1 MNVEKPEFSYLT
13 CDYYFIQLPTSFRY
27 RRSEQEQRR
36 GGRFSGGRGRDFR
49 RDTSN
54 DISDTTIYQDH
65 GESVAASLE
74 SVSLTSS
81 RPEQVLEQ
89 SSFPPLSDPSDVP
102 DLRPG
107 STTDPPDNRGS
118 SVSRYA
124 LALNQNSR
132 TTALREE
139 SFPPLPG
146 ISNRVQPGPNHAPH
160 QGLQSLARNTL
171 AARLQQRSKGTVK
184 VIHPRSRQPD
194 PPFPSLHSRDNGSIP
209 GLGPALGPPN
219 SAWSNS
225 TSTSTGTSTG
235 SSSNKLKQSTPVP
248 NINQAGPSINPS
260 ASVSPSIP
268 NGVQVPPAVPDDVRN
283 ANKSLVERIR
293 AGLGNDEERYT
304 LFKGISAEYRQGD
317 IGTLEYLSY
326 VEQFGL
332 SNLVPELARLLPDPQ
347 KQKELTEAY
356 YANLRLKNLRESSA
370 NGSGNSGIGSSGN
383 GSKNSR
389 KGKGKD
395 TMTDNF
401 LETVRKLQADQRSAQ
416 EEEKV
421 EVLSKDGYRASTK
434 GKMVNSQQAG
444 ESSNTSN
451 AGDDGAGTKQRAKKT
466 PKFLR
471 VRLGD
476 GSAAALLDMGR
487 SGADISPNRPER
499 ETGTN
504 NARVPE
510 GSVPV
515 KGVWKNG
522 GGQRLAKDLFK

>member
-1 MNVEKPEFSYLT
+1 LA
-13 CDYYFIQLPTSFRY
+13 CDYCFPQIPTSFRY
-27 RRSEQEQRR
+27 RRNEQEQRR
-36 GGRFSGGRGRDFR
+36 GGRFSGGRGRNFR

-54 DISDTTIYQDH
+54 DVLEMTIYRDL
-65 GESVAASLE
+65 GDVAVSLE
-74 SVSLTSS
+74 SVRLTSS

-107 STTDPPDNRGS
+107 STTDPPDNQGS
-118 SVSRYA
+118 FPPLSVSRYA
-124 LALNQNSR
+124 LALNHNSR
-132 TTALREE
+132 TDALREE

-146 ISNRVQPGPNHAPH
+146 ASNRAQPGPNHVPH

-194 PPFPSLHSRDNGSIP
+194 PPFPSLHIRDNGSIS
-209 GLGPALGPPN
+209 GLVPSPSPSN

-235 SSSNKLKQSTPVP
+235 SSSNKLKQSTLVP
-248 NINQAGPSINPS
+248 NLNQAGPSINPS

-268 NGVQVPPAVPDDVRN
+268 NGIPGPAALPNDVRY

-293 AGLGNDEERYT
+293 AGLSNDKERYT

-317 IGTLEYLSY
+317 IGTEEYLSY

-356 YANLRLKNLRESSA
+356 YGNLRLKNFRESSA
-370 NGSGNSGIGSSGN
+370 NGSGSSVNRNGGNS
-383 GSKNSR
+383 SKNSK

-395 TMTDNF
+395 AKTDNF
-401 LETVRKLQADQRSAQ
+401 LETVRKLQADQQSAQ
-416 EEEKV
+416 EEEKI

-434 GKMVNSQQAG
+434 GKVVNSQHPG
-444 ESSNTSN
+444 GSSNTSN
-451 AGDDGAGTKQRAKKT
+451 AWDDGNGTKQRAKKT
-466 PKFLR
+466 SKFHR
-471 VRLGD
+471 MRLGD
-476 GSAAALLDMGR
+476 GSAAALFDMGR
-487 SGADISPNRPER
+487 GGADTNPDR
-499 ETGTN
+499 ETSTN
-504 NARVPE
+504 NAGVPE
-510 GSVPV
+510 GGVPV
-515 KGVWKNG
+515 RGVWKNE
-522 GGQRLAKDLFK
+522 GGQRLTKYLSK

>member
-1 MNVEKPEFSYLT
+1 
-13 CDYYFIQLPTSFRY
+13 
-27 RRSEQEQRR
+27 
-36 GGRFSGGRGRDFR
+36 
-49 RDTSN
+49 
-54 DISDTTIYQDH
+54 
-65 GESVAASLE
+65 
-74 SVSLTSS
+74 
-81 RPEQVLEQ
+81 
-89 SSFPPLSDPSDVP
+89 VP

-124 LALNQNSR
+124 HALNHNSR
-132 TTALREE
+132 TNALREE

-146 ISNRVQPGPNHAPH
+146 VSNISQPGPNHASH

-194 PPFPSLHSRDNGSIP
+194 PPFPSLHIRDNGSIP
-209 GLGPALGPPN
+209 GLFPAPGPSN

-235 SSSNKLKQSTPVP
+235 SSSNKVKQSTPVP
-248 NINQAGPSINPS
+248 NLNQAGPSKNPS
-260 ASVSPSIP
+260 ASVNPSIP
-268 NGVQVPPAVPDDVRN
+268 NGVPVPPAPPDDVRN

-293 AGLGNDEERYT
+293 FGLGYDEERYT

-317 IGTLEYLSY
+317 IGTVEYLSY

-332 SNLVPELARLLPDPQ
+332 SNLVPELARLLPDPR

-356 YANLRLKNLRESSA
+356 YGNLRLKNLRESSA
-370 NGSGNSGIGSSGN
+370 NGSESSVNRNGGNSSN
-383 GSKNSR
+383 NSK

-395 TMTDNF
+395 AKTDNF

-434 GKMVNSQQAG
+434 GKAVNSQHLG

-451 AGDDGAGTKQRAKKT
+451 AGDGGNGAKQRAKKT
-466 PKFLR
+466 SKFLR

-476 GSAAALLDMGR
+476 GSALFDMGR
-487 SGADISPNRPER
+487 SGADTNPDM

-504 NARVPE
+504 NGRVPE
-510 GSVPV
+510 GGVPV
-515 KGVWKNG
+515 RGVWKNG